1 MHVDI
6 GASSLVIIQASTFSL
21 QYPYLIKHTD
31 HKSKGNF
38 PLLLLSV
45 CLIK

>member
-38 PLLLLSV
+38 LNFLYSCYLYV
-45 CLIK
+45 